1 VRWHGRVKWDELV
14 PARWL
19 GRCSASLWCVERERA
34 ADAASLGGVGEW
46 VRSLVVS
53 TTPTGS
59 GGVRGHTVVAVGI
72 WVTGWAEAWTLN
84 SLAEAVH
91 LSRSQLVRAFDATIG
106 VSPMAYLRR
115 MWVEQ
120 MARLL
125 STTDLTIAEAARS
138 LGWVDANYASRC
150 IHSRYGSSP
159 TEFRRQHSPAHFG

>member
-1 VRWHGRVKWDELV
+1 
-14 PARWL
+14 
-19 GRCSASLWCVERERA
+19 
-34 ADAASLGGVGEW
+34 
-46 VRSLVVS
+46 
-53 TTPTGS
+53 
-59 GGVRGHTVVAVGI
+59 VAVGI

-150 IHSRYGSSP
+150 FHSRYGSSP
-159 TEFRRQHSPAHFG
+159 TEFRRQHSPPHFG